1 MSGTPEAPTSFHSNA
16 NPLDRVDSAK
26 YLSEQL
32 ESPISELAER
42 APETRLDHASLHTTL
57 GIELE
62 FVLAHVTTFPQV
74 HRESSLGGL
83 LGVRAVRH
91 MLQQPVTVRCATC
104 NKRHKTKLTV
114 ILDEDCDED
123 YTGWIVTEDGSIR
136 TKEETTRLKD
146 KQGHVRFHKIE
157 VVSRVLSAET
167 NRDTRQSRDQ
177 PEHTHSITFGEEISA
192 VLGIINGMSGS
203 TIKNVP
209 GRFYPFVNS
218 SCGLHVHVGNQQVG
232 FPLQTVKNFLTVF
245 ALCERQIDMLNS
257 AQRIGGSD
265 LPTRPVQDRFLY
277 DRPASGCAA
286 FGLWDDSVYNIPLS
300 AWHHIGVH
308 HRIHCLQ
315 AGHEKLDPLAAYG
328 LYLEGKFGNRETYSL
343 KDVDLLDQDVDLL
356 DQVRTGRYPENM
368 FAESAVL
375 EKAAHQYSA
384 GANVVVIQ
392 NAPTVLALNS
402 LMATGHE
409 STINLANL
417 CIFPWEG
424 VSPDKKMTI
433 ELRHHAGTLDVQ
445 QVLSWVDFVISAIRH
460 SHDKQSYEQMAD
472 TRFSDPDYDA
482 IDLLAELGCNEHT
495 VQHYAAQLHE
505 NNGGELYADSKKAAA
520 SKIVSEL
527 STTEEGKIIAPVLTR
542 SIEQQTTAFHP
553 DHVSRRI
560 CEKLLVGAYG
570 HFSDE
575 HLDKLFSRIIPK
587 PADEA
592 KERLRLGQGL
602 RGALPEDSVDMVQN
616 EQLDCR
622 RTQMQTHQDNT
633 NPRTHVLDNEQND
646 PVQEQHPTK
655 TSASGRPNTASSKD
669 SVASFLETRSRNN
682 SAKTSS
688 TEDHTVD
695 DSDEDPSAQILESA
709 KQILPSPGKE
719 YPEKV
724 TRDWAELELTMQESV
739 RRNSETSV
747 LTFEF

>member
-32 ESPISELAER
+32 ESPISELVER
-42 APETRLDHASLHTTL
+42 FHGTHLDPIPLHTTL

-62 FVLAHVTTFPQV
+62 FVLAHVTPAPQV
-74 HRESSLGGL
+74 HRGSPSGGL
-83 LGVRAVRH
+83 LGLRVVRH

-104 NKRHKTKLTV
+104 NKKHKTKLTV
-114 ILDEDCDED
+114 NLDEDDDEN
-123 YTGWIVTEDGSIR
+123 YTGWTVTEDDSIR
-136 TKEETTRLKD
+136 TKEETTHLKN
-146 KQGHVRFHKIE
+146 KQGHVRFYKIE
-157 VVSRVLSAET
+157 VVSRVLSAEM

-177 PEHTHSITFGEEISA
+177 PEHTHSITFSEEISA
-192 VLGIINGMSGS
+192 VLAIINGMSES
-203 TIKNVP
+203 TVKDIS
-209 GRFYPFVNS
+209 GRFYPFVNG
-218 SCGLHVHVGNQQVG
+218 SCGLHVHVGNQQDG

-257 AQRIGGSD
+257 VQRIGGSD
-265 LPTRPVQDRFLY
+265 LPTQPVKDRFIYLH
-277 DRPASGCAA
+277 PTSGLAE
-286 FGLWDDSVYNIPLS
+286 FGLWDESVYNLPLS

-308 HRIHCLQ
+308 HRLHCLQ
-315 AGHEKLDPLAAYG
+315 AGYETLDPVAAYT
-328 LYLEGKFGNRETYSL
+328 LYMSGQCGKGKFYSVE
-343 KDVDLLDQDVDLL
+343 DVDLLDQDVDLL
-356 DQVRTGRYPENM
+356 DRVRTGRYPENM
-368 FAESAVL
+368 FAESTDL

-402 LMATGHE
+402 LMANAHE
-409 STINLANL
+409 SSINIAN
-417 CIFPWEG
+417 IYVFPWDGE
-424 VSPDKKMTI
+424 SPDKKMTI
-433 ELRHHAGTLDVQ
+433 ELRQHAGTLDVQ
-445 QVLSWVDFVISAIRH
+445 QVLSWVDFVISAMRY
-460 SHDKQSYEQMAD
+460 SHVKQSYEQMAN
-472 TRFSDPDYDA
+472 TRFSDPEYDA
-482 IDLLAELGCNEHT
+482 IDLLAELGCHEHT
-495 VQHYAAQLHE
+495 VQHYTAQLHG
-505 NNGGELYADSKKAAA
+505 NDCGELYADSKKAAA

-655 TSASGRPNTASSKD
+655 TSASGRPNAASSKD
-669 SVASFLETRSRNN
+669 GVASFLETRSRNN

-695 DSDEDPSAQILESA
+695 DSDEDPSAQILESV

-724 TRDWAELELTMQESV
+724 TGDWAELELTMEESV
-739 RRNSETSV
+739 RRDSETSV